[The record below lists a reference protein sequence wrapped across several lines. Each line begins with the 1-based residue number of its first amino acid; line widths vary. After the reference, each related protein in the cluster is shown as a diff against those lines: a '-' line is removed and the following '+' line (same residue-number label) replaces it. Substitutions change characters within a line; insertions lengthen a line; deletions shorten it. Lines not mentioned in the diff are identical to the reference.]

1 MAKSIKKNAIYSLI
15 NTGSS
20 LIFPLISFQYASRVL
35 FAENIGKVNYSNSI
49 VTYFT
54 LFAALGIATYAV
66 REGARIRD
74 DRLALQNL
82 ASELFSINMVSTLIS
97 YIALIL
103 LAFFNDAL
111 HPYKYLL
118 LIQGTVMFF
127 NTLGVNWINTIY
139 EDYAYITVRNVLMQI
154 ISFILMILFVHES
167 RDYYLYALILV
178 ASSVGANIMNF
189 FHTRSNYCKCQ
200 LIFKKGL
207 LKHLKPIC
215 LIFAMSLSISI
226 YVNVDITMLGIFEGD
241 RSVGIYTASAKIY
254 SMIKTILTAALTVT
268 IPRFSYYLGEK
279 KEKEYLNLAKN
290 VSAFLLVFAIP
301 VTVGLI
307 LLSKDVL
314 WIYAGNDFLSG
325 SMALRLLSIA
335 IVISVFA
342 NMVTNAI
349 LIPLKKELLVW
360 IATVLSALTNIIL
373 NLFFIPN
380 YGMNGAAI
388 TTIISET
395 LTLLTEILYLY
406 WKKYLKSKYFF
417 DLLPSLVKC
426 CISSIGIVGVCI
438 AANSIERFEIR
449 IIIQVFASV
458 IIYFLILL
466 LLKESTVADYCT
478 KTVQRIRGRK
488 YEKKK

>member
-1 MAKSIKKNAIYSLI
+1 MAKSIKKNAIFSLI

-20 LIFPLISFQYASRVL
+20 LILPLISFQYASRVL
-35 FAENIGKVNYSNSI
+35 LAENIGKVNYSNSI

-54 LFAALGIATYAV
+54 LFAGLGISTYAV

-74 DRLALQNL
+74 DRFALQNL

-97 YIALIL
+97 YVALIFL
-103 LAFFNDAL
+103 VFLNTAL

-118 LIQGTVMFF
+118 LTQGSVMFF

-154 ISFILMILFVHES
+154 ISFILMILIVHKPG
-167 RDYYLYALILV
+167 DYYIYALILV

-189 FHTRSNYCKCQ
+189 FYTRSNYCRCH
-200 LIFKKGL
+200 LILKKDL

-215 LIFAMSLSISI
+215 LIFAMSLSVSI
-226 YVNVDITMLGIFEGD
+226 YVNADTTMIGIFEGD
-241 RSVGIYTASAKIY
+241 RSVGVYTASAKIY
-254 SMIKTILTAALTVT
+254 SMIKTILTAVLTVT

-279 KEKEYLNLAKN
+279 KKNEYLSLAKN
-290 VSAFLLVFAIP
+290 VSNFLIVFSIP

-307 LLSKDVL
+307 LLSKDIL
-314 WIYAGNDFLSG
+314 WIYAGTDFLSG
-325 SMALRLLSIA
+325 SMALRLLAIA

-360 IATVLSALTNIIL
+360 IATIVSAVTNIVL

-388 TTIISET
+388 TTIISEL
-395 LTLLTEILYLY
+395 LTLLIEILYLY
-406 WKKYLKSKYFF
+406 QKKYLKRQYLSALF
-417 DLLPSLVKC
+417 PSFVKC
-426 CISSIGIVGVCI
+426 FVSSMGIIGVCI
-438 AANSIERFEIR
+438 VARNIERFGIR
-449 IIIQVFASV
+449 IIIQVSV
-458 IIYFLILL
+458 SAIIYFLMLL
-466 LLKESTVADYCT
+466 LLKESAVVTYYS
-478 KTVQRIRGRK
+478 KTIQRIKRRK
-488 YEKKK
+488 DEK